1 MTPEMKEVVKIL
13 QDGAN
18 SAMTLEQII
27 QAEIAEWE
35 GSERRKWMLI
45 GERYYRNKTDILK
58 RKRTAIDENGMLI
71 EVDHLPNNKLV
82 NGFIR
87 KLVDQKTDYLLSKPL
102 SIQTDNE
109 EYQKRLSKYFGKKML
124 KLLKDT
130 GNSSI
135 NKGIAWLH
143 VFYDEK
149 GNLSFKEIPSE
160 EVIPLWK
167 DKAHTELDA
176 VIRKYEVEAYEGINK
191 VVITKIEWCDTE
203 GVKRYEYRDSNL
215 RADVELGDV
224 GSHFTALDDRGNETP
239 MVWEKVPYIAF
250 KYNKEEQPLVELIK
264 TLIDHY
270 DRRKSDNAND
280 LEDLPNSL
288 IAVKGFGGSSAG
300 EIRQNINTYKLVK
313 IDLDDTG
320 VGAGIDSISIPIN
333 TEAHEANM
341 TRNRKD
347 IYEFGRGVDTQ
358 SENFGGDK
366 SGVALR
372 FIYSDLDLDA
382 NGIETEFQASLEQ
395 LRWFIDTHIQNT
407 TGVDYSEE
415 TVEFILNRDIIINES
430 EAIKNVK
437 DSVGTISD
445 ETIVANHP
453 WVTDTKKEMQRRE
466 KEAKQAEGRF
476 GQYDFPNDN
485 DPKSKDEGE

>member
-1 MTPEMKEVVKIL
+1 MKEVVKIL

-27 QAEIAEWE
+27 QTEIAEWE
-35 GSERRKWMLI
+35 GSEKRKWMLT

-71 EVDHLPNNKLV
+71 EVEHLPNNKLV
-82 NGFIR
+82 NGFVR

-109 EYQKRLSKYFGKKML
+109 EYQQSLSKYFGKKML
-124 KLLKDT
+124 KLLKSI
-130 GNSSI
+130 GKSSI
-135 NKGIAWLH
+135 NKGIAWMH

-160 EVIPLWK
+160 EIIPLWK

-176 VIRKYEVEAYEGINK
+176 IIRKYEVVAYEGINK
-191 VVITKIEWCDTE
+191 VVITKIEWWDTE
-203 GVKRYEYRDSNL
+203 GVKRYESRNSTL

-224 GSHFTALDDRGNETP
+224 GSHFTASDEKGNVTP
-239 MVWEKVPYIAF
+239 MVWEKVPFIAF
-250 KYNKEEQPLVELIK
+250 KYNDEEQPLVELIK
-264 TLIDHY
+264 TLVDHY

-280 LEDLPNSL
+280 LEDLPNTL
-288 IAVKGFGGSSAG
+288 IAVRGFGGSSAG

-320 VGAGIDSISIPIN
+320 VGAGIDAISIPIN

-341 TRNRKD
+341 ARNRKD

-366 SGVALR
+366 SGVALQ
-372 FIYSDLDLDA
+372 FLYSDLDLDA

-395 LRWFIDTHIQNT
+395 LRWFIDSHILNT
-407 TGVDYSEE
+407 TGKDFSEE
-415 TVEFILNRDIIINES
+415 TVEFIFNRDIIINES

-453 WVTDTKKEMQRRE
+453 WVTDTKKEMKRRE

-476 GQYDFPNDN
+476 EQYDFPNDN
-485 DPKSKDEGE
+485 EPKSKDEGE